1 MQKYLDNLL
10 KKDFSEPQAIQ
21 AHYQPNSSNHI
32 CVGEKR
38 RYLQNILW
46 SKHDSSIPGNY
57 IFAEVCLFEGM
68 VGQMSEA
75 TFGPLFGVAL
85 CIKMYMILWSCAK
98 VIVYSLYNIKHKTE
112 MV

>member
-1 MQKYLDNLL
+1 
-10 KKDFSEPQAIQ
+10 
-21 AHYQPNSSNHI
+21 
-32 CVGEKR
+32 
-38 RYLQNILW
+38 
-46 SKHDSSIPGNY
+46 
-57 IFAEVCLFEGM
+57 
-68 VGQMSEA
+68 MSEA